1 LDEYLEEED
10 NLMAKFIQYKGK
22 TKFKLIT
29 VDFQV
34 IEQYISKELNVTD
47 LEEHWKFNIDPARL
61 DIIQNRTGSIVN
73 VKDDVSVYLYPEEE
87 TEADGTI
94 SQRVMVDLNARNSTY
109 INSVALPIADKFKGT
124 LPEELK
130 EVAIHESS
138 FRLLNILRA
147 TETKDINCF
156 FNQDYNIFF
165 IKSQLKQDDFWIKSR
180 LLISIIKG
188 K

>member
-1 LDEYLEEED
+1 MA
-10 NLMAKFIQYKGK
+10 NLKDTLVLGK
-22 TKFKLIT
+22 LTA
-29 VDFQV
+29 
-34 IEQYISKELNVTD
+34 TD
-47 LEEHWKFNIDPARL
+47 
-61 DIIQNRTGSIVN
+61 SI
-73 VKDDVSVYLYPEEE
+73 
-87 TEADGTI
+87 
-94 SQRVMVDLNARNSTY
+94 
-109 INSVALPIADKFKGT
+109 IADKFKGT